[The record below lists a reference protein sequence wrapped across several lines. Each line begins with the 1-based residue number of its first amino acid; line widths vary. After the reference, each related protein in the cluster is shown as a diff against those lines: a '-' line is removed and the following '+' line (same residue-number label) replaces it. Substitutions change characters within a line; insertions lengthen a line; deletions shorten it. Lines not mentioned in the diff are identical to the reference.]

1 VTAPIT
7 VTQLLL
13 AWSDGDATA
22 LDRVVPLIYEEL
34 HRQARRYL
42 RNEAIG
48 HTLQPT
54 ALVHEVYLR
63 LVEQH
68 GARWSSRAQF
78 FGVAAQLMRR
88 ILVDHARSRN
98 AAKREGAAIIVPLDL
113 DVPVSSGDVD
123 LVSLDDALTRLS
135 LLDMQQA
142 RIVEL
147 RYFTGLDIEETAD
160 VLGISPAT
168 VKRDWVVARAWLRR
182 RLANEY
188 SR

>member
-1 VTAPIT
+1 MTAPLT

-13 AWSDGDATA
+13 AWSDGDSAA
-22 LDRVVPLIYEEL
+22 LDRLIPLIYAEL
-34 HRQARRYL
+34 RRQARGYL
-42 RNEAIG
+42 RNEAVG
-48 HTLQPT
+48 HTLEPT

-68 GARWSSRAQF
+68 GARWNNRAQF

-98 AAKREGAAIIVPLDL
+98 AAKREGGAIIVALDL
-113 DVPVSSGDVD
+113 NVPADGGDVD
-123 LVSLDDALTRLS
+123 LVSLDDALTQLSRL
-135 LLDMQQA
+135 DPQQA

-160 VLGISPAT
+160 LLGISPAT
-168 VKRDWVVARAWLRR
+168 VKRDWVTARAWLRR
-182 RLANEY
+182 RLADE
-188 SR
+188 